1 MGFKSSNFF
10 AHPPLLLRGAVVARL
25 QRTREVQGSIPGQTT
40 RIKKMIVGDFN
51 LAFS

>member
-1 MGFKSSNFF
+1 MGFKYSNFF
-10 AHPPLLLRGAVVARL
+10 ACLPLLLRGAVVARS
-25 QRTREVQGSIPGQTT
+25 QRTREVQGSIPRQTT

>member
-10 AHPPLLLRGAVVARL
+10 ACLGLLSRGAVVAHS
-25 QRTREVQGSIPGQTT
+25 QRTREVQGSIPRQTN

-51 LAFS
+51 LAYS